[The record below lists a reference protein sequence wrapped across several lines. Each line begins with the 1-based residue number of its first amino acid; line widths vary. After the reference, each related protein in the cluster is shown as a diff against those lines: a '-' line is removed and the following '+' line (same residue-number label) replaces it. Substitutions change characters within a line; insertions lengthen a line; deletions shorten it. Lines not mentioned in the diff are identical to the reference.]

1 MRTNFAI
8 IAAFL
13 FVEQTSGAQIRSL
26 DVWEDIK
33 ASGQE
38 LKDNVLENK
47 WLSRIDNYDPNM
59 DQEMAND
66 VLNNMRRQYAIKK
79 LEDKLAK
86 TSPGT
91 FDGFN
96 EFDQTKGMLYTL
108 KAEQAA
114 VDAKSESLGPNEFD
128 GTE

>member
-38 LKDNVLENK
+38 LKDN
-47 WLSRIDNYDPNM
+47 
-59 DQEMAND
+59 
-66 VLNNMRRQYAIKK
+66 
-79 LEDKLAK
+79 
-86 TSPGT
+86 
-91 FDGFN
+91 
-96 EFDQTKGMLYTL
+96 
-108 KAEQAA
+108 
-114 VDAKSESLGPNEFD
+114 
-128 GTE
+128 